1 MDRNRA
7 SVIFLKRGSS
17 YLRGQTYACTYQ
29 SQELRHFF
37 SSAPSFSPSPP
48 PSSSPSFLSFS
59 FFFKPAFLL
68 LSSCW
73 YSSQLKESHMI
84 LKWRKIYLKW
94 VMGILP
100 IFTFLF
106 LHVVCNITIFTGYRF
121 DIVLFSVLQRN
132 QQGMCVYVTQ
142 GKLMLLFNSEGHLP
156 SKLSG

>member
-7 SVIFLKRGSS
+7 SDILETWIQLSQRLDLCLYISVTGAKTFLF
-17 YLRGQTYACTYQ
+17 LR
-29 SQELRHFF
+29 SLLL
-37 SSAPSFSPSPP
+37 PL
-48 PSSSPSFLSFS
+48 PSSFFFTFLSFFFF

-132 QQGMCVYVTQ
+132 Q
-142 GKLMLLFNSEGHLP
+142 
-156 SKLSG
+156 